1 MSLTIL
7 LALSILGCDF
17 LLYSLFQWVY
27 GEKRGLRHIRSLRQP
42 DREGKSPQPRL
53 VQTITAPSPR
63 RSSSPSSISPSPSG
77 AREELVYRR
86 IAASLVPTRSR
97 P

>member
-17 LLYSLFQWVY
+17 LLYFLFQWIY
-27 GEKRGLRHIRSLRQP
+27 GEKRRLRHIRSLRQT

-53 VQTITAPSPR
+53 VQTLSAPSPR
-63 RSSSPSSISPSPSG
+63 RSSSPSSISPSPSRT
-77 AREELVYRR
+77 REQLAYRR
-86 IAASLVPTRSR
+86 LAASLVPNRSR